1 MRSRPVS
8 CRMMGGVMWGITALA
23 LGLLAAAACAQPE
36 VPTPTLQ
43 PTDTPVAAPT
53 LEPTDRSVPPPTTR
67 PTVAPSPASVT
78 QPSDTPEPAPTTQ
91 SAVTPE
97 AIPTDRP
104 ADAPLDCAALFPT
117 NTPNPDRPAS
127 IRSFGSQFWNV
138 HSYEEAECVTGFP
151 IYVPANLP
159 DGFMQND
166 SISVSKMGSASF
178 ESRFVEHGWH
188 LPGDTVYGFRLSQHS
203 SEFGINGEPAIIN
216 GALGERH
223 LLPARPPDFPPLL
236 TLLWKQ
242 DGYWFTVSGFLDGPI
257 TEEFLLKVAASL
269 HIPDEGSR

>member
-1 MRSRPVS
+1 MRSWLVS
-8 CRMMGGVMWGITALA
+8 RRIVWVITALA
-23 LGLLAAAACAQPE
+23 LGLLAAAACTQQE
-36 VPTPTLQ
+36 ESTPTLQ
-43 PTDTPVAAPT
+43 PTPTPAAAPT
-53 LEPTDRSVPPPTTR
+53 LEPTDRSIPSPATR
-67 PTVAPSPASVT
+67 PTGTPPAI
-78 QPSDTPEPAPTTQ
+78 QTPDAAGADPAPVATETQ
-91 SAVTPE
+91 GTVSIDQGE
-97 AIPTDRP
+97 II
-104 ADAPLDCAALFPT
+104 PLDCAALFPT
-117 NTPNPDRPAS
+117 NTPDPDRPAS

-138 HSYEEAECVTGFP
+138 SSYEEAECVTGFP

-188 LPGDTVYGFRLSQHS
+188 VPGDTVNGFRLSQHS

-269 HIPDEGSR
+269 SPRA